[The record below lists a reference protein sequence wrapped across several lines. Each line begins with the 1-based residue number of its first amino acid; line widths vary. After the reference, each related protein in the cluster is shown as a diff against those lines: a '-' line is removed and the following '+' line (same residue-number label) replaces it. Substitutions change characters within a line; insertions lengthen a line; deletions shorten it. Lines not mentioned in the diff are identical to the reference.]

1 MRLIRFAVSLAFVAV
16 AAAPLP
22 AIACSVVDDYRVPTN
37 LELAAD
43 AQLIMLGKV
52 EGGTPMGDGA
62 PGTMS
67 LTITP
72 VQAIKGTLP
81 EGPITLDGLAL
92 APERFAGLSNPYE
105 LEGAHPLS
113 YIGGC
118 IRYMF
123 PAGTQALFF
132 LTRRDGQWE
141 PAGGPFSRWAEDV
154 LSEDAPWLQLTRFYT
169 KVSALPAAERQ
180 AALEAE
186 RARYAADANDPV
198 AQLMA
203 ADIARQ
209 LKGPNESWNAMMRR
223 SIEGGDIPEGAQEE
237 AAAEAL
243 TDAIMA
249 ATDEP
254 DPVDCESSD
263 DDSTTACAEA
273 LLMEE
278 ASEEPD

>member
-1 MRLIRFAVSLAFVAV
+1 MLSLRFALSLACALTMAV
-16 AAAPLP
+16 PVP
-22 AIACSVVDDYRVPTN
+22 ALACSVVEDYRVPTN
-37 LELAAD
+37 LELVAE

-52 EGGTPMGDGA
+52 QSGTPMGDGA
-62 PGTMS
+62 SGTMS

-81 EGPITLDGLAL
+81 EGPITLDGVAL
-92 APERFAGLSNPYE
+92 APERFAVLSNPYE

-123 PAGTQALFF
+123 PVGTQALFF
-132 LTRRDGQWE
+132 LTQMEGQWV

-154 LSEDAPWLQLTRFYT
+154 LRDDAPWLQLARFYT

-186 RARYAADANDPV
+186 RARYAADANGPV

-209 LKGPNESWNAMMRR
+209 SKGRTKAGTR
-223 SIEGGDIPEGAQEE
+223 
-237 AAAEAL
+237 
-243 TDAIMA
+243 
-249 ATDEP
+249 
-254 DPVDCESSD
+254 
-263 DDSTTACAEA
+263 
-273 LLMEE
+273 
-278 ASEEPD
+278 